1 MKCAIKSVSPTQNGD
16 VCIRLADA
24 QIIGRRLVNNAY
36 VIAEGDTINLSM
48 KEWRRALHNVTKG
61 ADVAGISAQD
71 AINTVL
77 ESIDTNRR
85 IAAATS
91 LQNGNVIDVQ
101 AIEFAAGEEIAEGY
115 VAQYDGVRYEIA
127 EVVLSS
133 VANNL
138 LKLMWAQ
145 TMGLSPEFVKM
156 L

>member
-1 MKCAIKSVSPTQNGD
+1 MKATIKSVSPTQSGD

-24 QIIGRRLVNNAY
+24 QIIGRRLVNNSY
-36 VIAEGDTINLSM
+36 VIAEGDTITLSM
-48 KEWRRALHNVTKG
+48 REWRRALHNITKG

-77 ESIDTNRR
+77 ESVDANRR

-91 LQNGNVIDVQ
+91 LQNGSIINVEP
-101 AIEFAAGEEIAEGY
+101 IEFAAGEEIAQGY
-115 VAQYDGVRYEIA
+115 IAQYDGVRYEIS

-145 TMGLSPEFVKM
+145 TMGLTPEFIKM